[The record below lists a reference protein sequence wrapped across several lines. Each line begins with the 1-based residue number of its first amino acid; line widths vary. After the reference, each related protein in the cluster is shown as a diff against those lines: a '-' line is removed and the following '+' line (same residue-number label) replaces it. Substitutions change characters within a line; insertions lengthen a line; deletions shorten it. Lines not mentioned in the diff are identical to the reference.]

1 MDGNTV
7 ADVLNTPFDTF
18 AEILWNSLFDTLVS
32 VIIGGLSVNRLTL
45 VSCLGTGR
53 TLSSANTRP
62 DCLISFKMSL
72 CSFDPGTT
80 GLSGDTIF
88 LASRKFILLVFNNV
102 EHIDKIGC
110 GVGGDVCDSYC
121 GNGRYLI

>member
-1 MDGNTV
+1 MTR
-7 ADVLNTPFDTF
+7 
-18 AEILWNSLFDTLVS
+18 
-32 VIIGGLSVNRLTL
+32 GLSINGRSV

-80 GLSGDTIF
+80 GVSGEIIF
-88 LASRKFILLVFNNV
+88 FASRKFILLELDNI
-102 EHIDKIGC
+102 EHIDKVRC
-110 GVGGDVCDSYC
+110 GVGGDVLAAPICSHC
-121 GNGRYLI
+121 GNGR

>member
-1 MDGNTV
+1 MT
-7 ADVLNTPFDTF
+7 
-18 AEILWNSLFDTLVS
+18 
-32 VIIGGLSVNRLTL
+32 GGLSINGRRVVNCT
-45 VSCLGTGR
+45 GTGM

-88 LASRKFILLVFNNV
+88 LASRKFILLELDYV

-110 GVGGDVCDSYC
+110 GIGADICDSYC
-121 GNGRYLI
+121 GNGGYLI